1 MSFVSLKTFF
11 FIYSSGVYIKSTSK
25 LGHCLQFNWPKFDR
39 LYCRKCWNTIWRYKQ
54 FRWQAENIYIE
65 ITIKNTGNLT
75 IAYNNWEIY
84 FYAIRLVQPNEY
96 PYKEGFKLHN
106 CKMRLYHV
114 AGSLCKLCPERN
126 FRMESHDFVECKL
139 VMKYWQSAKTDTMP
153 NWYVWA
159 EGLTSRDIESTQG
172 DTLTFVGPFERPEQY
187 QRYADDGWSPFTP
200 ESR

>member
-1 MSFVSLKTFF
+1 MVFISNLQANSNIVYNSTDQSLIDYIAENAEIRYDVISNFVDKRKTF
-11 FIYSSGVYIKSTSK
+11 TSK
-25 LGHCLQFNWPKFDR
+25 
-39 LYCRKCWNTIWRYKQ
+39 
-54 FRWQAENIYIE
+54 

-126 FRMESHDFVECKL
+126 FRMESHDVVECKL

-159 EGLTSRDIESTQG
+159 EGLTPRDIESTQG
-172 DTLTFVGPFERPEQY
+172 ETLTFVGPFERPEQY
-187 QRYADDGWSPFTP
+187 QRYADDDWSPFTP